1 MSAVAPDGVT
11 VVVPTHNRAD
21 VLPHVLKAILDQEQ
35 VSVTVV
41 VVDDAS
47 TDGTADLLSSYPD
60 VTVVHHDV
68 PTEQRKA
75 RNDGARAVQT
85 PWLAFCDDDD
95 LWAPTKLRR
104 QLDALTSAG
113 ADWCACSSIF
123 VDERLEPVGGH
134 RVPTAQEVERLLPRQ
149 NMVPG
154 GGSGVLMRTSLFEQ
168 VGGFREDAKYV
179 EDWDLWLKAS
189 RAGTLVCVDEL
200 LVAQRQWS
208 KSYSHKNL
216 DDQYRAFVDMTQ
228 RYGDGTVGFRSRP
241 LHLGAFEIQQRLC
254 NGQRLSL
261 VKELPRILRRSP
273 EDWRW
278 AVAMLALPEHRLR
291 ELRLRMVGEHD
302 VEYAREWLAA
312 VRSRQ
317 FGVQL

>member
-1 MSAVAPDGVT
+1 
-11 VVVPTHNRAD
+11 
-21 VLPHVLKAILDQEQ
+21 
-35 VSVTVV
+35 
-41 VVDDAS
+41 
-47 TDGTADLLSSYPD
+47 
-60 VTVVHHDV
+60 VVHHDV

-134 RVPTAQEVERLLPRQ
+134 RVPTAREVERLLPRQ

-168 VGGFREDAKYV
+168 VGGFREDAKFV

-216 DDQYRAFVDMTQ
+216 EDQYRAFVDMTQ

-261 VKELPRILRRSP
+261 VNELPRILRRSP

-291 ELRLRMVGEHD
+291 ELRLRVVGEHD
-302 VEYAREWLAA
+302 VECAREWLAA

-317 FGVQL
+317 CGVQL